1 MLAVPPMPPMPPMP
15 QVRRV
20 AMLSVHTSPLEQ
32 PGTGDA
38 GGLNVYVAEVSK
50 RLAER
55 GIEVEIFTRMTDG
68 SLPLESQMAPGV
80 HVRHVIAGPLEGLSK
95 GDLPGQLCAFAQG
108 VMRAEAARPEGWYD
122 LVHSHYWL
130 SGQVGWLAADRWR
143 VPLVHTMHTMA
154 RVKNSSLADGDI
166 PEPPGREIGEAQ
178 VVEAADRLVANT
190 VGEATELVELYDAD
204 PGRVRVVSPGVDLGL
219 FTEGDVVAARARV
232 GLPQDA
238 HVLLFVGRI
247 QPLKAPDV
255 LLRAVADLLARRPDL
270 RERLVVAVVGGP
282 SGSGLGKPRALQELA
297 HQLGIQAQVRFV
309 PPVDRATLALWYR
322 AADLVTVPSYSESF
336 GLVAVEAQACGTP
349 VVAAAVGGLPWAI
362 GDGGLLIEGHR
373 ISDWSAGLEG
383 LLDDPGRR
391 ELLSR
396 RAVKHAS
403 QFSWERTTDRL
414 LEVYAESMMVRTFS
428 PVDDRAGRGGV
439 PVAMIR

>member
-1 MLAVPPMPPMPPMP
+1 MPAVP

-38 GGLNVYVAEVSK
+38 GGLNVYVVEVSK
-50 RLAER
+50 RLARR

-68 SLPLESQMAPGV
+68 ALPMQCEIAPGV
-80 HVRHVIAGPLEGLSK
+80 HVRNVIAGPFEGLGK
-95 GDLPGQLCAFAQG
+95 ADLPGQLCAFAQG

-154 RVKNSSLADGDI
+154 RVKNAQLAEGDA

-178 VVEAADRLVANT
+178 VVDAADRLVANT
-190 VGEATELVELYDAD
+190 VGESGELVDLYGAD
-204 PGRVRVVSPGVDLGL
+204 PGKVRVVSPGVDLEL
-219 FTEGDVVAARARV
+219 FTVGDVAAARGRL
-232 GLPQDA
+232 GLPRDA
-238 HVLLFVGRI
+238 YVLLFVGRI

-255 LLRAVADLLARRPDL
+255 LLKATADLLARRPDL
-270 RERLVVAVVGGP
+270 RHRLVVAVVGGP

-297 HQLGIQAQVRFV
+297 HQLDIAAQVRLV

-349 VVAAAVGGLPWAI
+349 VVAAAVGGLPFAI
-362 GDGGLLIEGHR
+362 GGGGLLIDGHR
-373 ISDWSAGLEG
+373 TSDWSAGLES
-383 LLDDPGRR
+383 LLDDPARR

-396 RAVKHAS
+396 RAVEHAS

-414 LEVYAESMMVRTFS
+414 LEVYTESLVARANSLRDDTLWPIEDAAELR
-428 PVDDRAGRGGV
+428 GV
-439 PVAMIR
+439 PAAVIP